1 MINYVVKL
9 GGHALDTLGVGS
21 GVLTALAS
29 DVAALRGKGT
39 NVVIVHGGG
48 PQIAALLDAVGLKS
62 HFHQGLRV
70 TDEATM
76 EYVAMALSQVNLHLV
91 AALNQAGLA
100 CVGLSGADV
109 STFSATA
116 LGAPWGRV
124 GTSPKVDAG
133 LIETLWGVGVT
144 PVTSSIA
151 VDEGGELVNCNAD
164 AAAGALA
171 GALNAQSLVLL
182 SDVDQLRRDPL
193 DDRTSISS
201 VSGSDVRGLLETGNA
216 REGMRPKMLAAL
228 DALESGARRVV
239 MANGSRPHAL
249 RDALAGTIPT
259 TEVTR

>member
-1 MINYVVKL
+1 VIDYVVKL
-9 GGHALDTLGVGS
+9 GGHALDTLGVRS
-21 GVLTALAS
+21 RVLIALAS
-29 DVAALRGKGT
+29 DVVALQGEGT

-62 HFHQGLRV
+62 DFHEGLRV
-70 TDEATM
+70 TNEMTM
-76 EYVAMALSQVNLHLV
+76 EYVAMALSLVNLHLV

-116 LGAPWGRV
+116 LGAPWGQV
-124 GTSPKVDAG
+124 GASPKVDTG
-133 LIETLWGVGVT
+133 LIETLWGAGVT
-144 PVTSSIA
+144 PVTSSLA

-182 SDVDQLRRDPL
+182 SDVDQLRSDPL

-201 VSGSDVRGLLETGNA
+201 ISDRDVRRLLEAGNA

-228 DALESGARRVV
+228 GALESGAQRVV
-239 MANGSRPHAL
+239 LANGSRPHAL

>member
-1 MINYVVKL
+1 VINYVVKL
-9 GGHALDTLGVGS
+9 GGHALDTLGVRS
-21 GVLTALAS
+21 RVLIALAS
-29 DVAALRGKGT
+29 DVAELRGEGT

-48 PQIAALLDAVGLKS
+48 PQIAALLDAVGLES
-62 HFHQGLRV
+62 DFHEGLRV
-70 TDEATM
+70 TNEITM

-100 CVGLSGADV
+100 CIGLSGADV

-116 LGAPWGRV
+116 LGAPWGRA
-124 GTSPKVDAG
+124 GAAPKVDTG
-133 LIETLWGVGVT
+133 LIEALWGAGVT
-144 PVTSSIA
+144 PVTSSLA

-171 GALNAQSLVLL
+171 GALNAQSLVFL
-182 SDVDQLRRDPL
+182 SDVDQLRSDPL

-201 VSGSDVRGLLETGNA
+201 ISGSDVRRLLEAGNA

-228 DALESGARRVV
+228 GALENGAQRVV

-259 TEVTR
+259 TEVTQ